1 MPIPPQTSSPDYN
14 ALGSGR
20 PLAWGRF
27 GLVILAGVVLAGLAL
42 PADPHVAGVA
52 VNLQPGAK
60 WALGGDLKRELEF
73 AQQFGAVTS
82 VLIAWVA
89 ILLLDAEKRRYLVAF
104 LVATV
109 ANVVA
114 CNGLKMLLGRPRPK
128 LLAPFELTPPWQTHP
143 VVDASGVIERH
154 GWETSQLW
162 SFPSSHTAAAVVLA
176 VFLMR
181 MYPRLRPLV
190 VTLAVVVAV
199 ARVVLFAHYPSDVIG
214 GATLGWAIAT
224 LATTPRAVARL
235 CPPAWR

>member
-14 ALGSGR
+14 ALGGGR
-20 PLAWGRF
+20 PLSWGRY
-27 GLVILAGVVLAGLAL
+27 LMVILAGVVLVGVAL

-52 VNLQPGAK
+52 ANLQPGAK

-82 VLIAWVA
+82 VVIAWVA
-89 ILLLDAEKRRYLVAF
+89 VLLLDSGKRRYLGAF
-104 LVATV
+104 VVATV

-114 CNGLKMLLGRPRPK
+114 CNGMKMLLGRPRPK
-128 LLAPFELTPPWQTHP
+128 LLAPYELTPPWQTHA
-143 VVDASGVIERH
+143 VVDASGAIARH

-181 MYPRLRPLV
+181 MYPRLGPLV
-190 VTLAVVVAV
+190 VALAVVVGV

-224 LATTPRAVARL
+224 LATTPRAVARM

>member
-14 ALGSGR
+14 ALGGGR

-27 GLVILAGVVLAGLAL
+27 LVVILAGMAFAGVAL

-52 VNLQPGAK
+52 ANLQPGAK

-82 VLIAWVA
+82 VVIAWVA
-89 ILLLDAEKRRYLVAF
+89 ILLLDAGKRRYLAAF
-104 LVATV
+104 LAATV
-109 ANVVA
+109 ANVVV
-114 CNGLKMLLGRPRPK
+114 CNGMKMLLGRPRPK
-128 LLAPFELTPPWQTHP
+128 LMAPFELTPPWQTHP
-143 VVDASGVIERH
+143 VTDAGVVVARH

-181 MYPRLRPLV
+181 MYPRLQPLV
-190 VTLAVVVAV
+190 VSLAVVVAI

-214 GATLGWAIAT
+214 GATVGWAVAT
-224 LATTPRAVARL
+224 LATTPWALTRL
-235 CPPAWR
+235 CPRAWR